1 MKASREIVRV
11 LCTEEAC
18 VLVPYPDG
26 PHMSVGFGHNDPNL
40 TPNDPPITVQQAID
54 LLIADLAPREA
65 AVSKMFAVPVL
76 QQEFDA
82 IFDAYYNKGSQVR
95 PVVNFINEGRKGEAI
110 DLLRTINRNASG
122 QYMAGL
128 ARRRE
133 REINIFLHG
142 DYGDLSKMK
151 LWRGDPH
158 KSPPE
163 IIPFPEG
170 F

>member
-1 MKASREIVRV
+1 MRV

-26 PHMSVGFGHNDPNL
+26 PHLSVGFGHNDARLKL
-40 TPNDPPITVQQAID
+40 TDPPITVKRAIEMLRED
-54 LLIADLAPREA
+54 LKSREA
-65 AVSKMFAVPVL
+65 DINRML
-76 QQEFDA
+76 RFDA
-82 IFDAYYNKGSQVR
+82 GARGQRVFDALLDAYYNKGNQVR
-95 PVVNFINEGRKGEAI
+95 PVIELFNRGQETDAI
-110 DLLRTINRNASG
+110 EHLRTINKNAAG
-122 QYMAGL
+122 EYKAGL

-133 REINIFLHG
+133 REIGIWLHG
-142 DYGDLSKMK
+142 DYGDISTMK

-158 KSPPE
+158 KTRPE